1 MSMQAVKN
9 YFKAYGMEKE
19 IIVFSCSSATVSLAA
34 AALHCEEAHIAKTLA
49 LQHQDEI
56 FVLVTAGDTR
66 IDNKKFKLHFGFKA
80 KMLSFDQTEQ
90 FTGHPVGGVCP
101 FALPPSVKVYLDQ
114 SLRRFSFVYPACGSA
129 NSAIQLTCEQLE
141 ELSQS
146 KNWLDVCRIVV

>member
-1 MSMQAVKN
+1 MSIQAVKQ
-9 YFKAYGMEKE
+9 YFKAYGLEHE
-19 IIVFSCSSATVSLAA
+19 IITFSSSSATVSLAA

-49 LQHQDEI
+49 LQHQDEA

-66 IDNKKFKLHFGFKA
+66 IDNKKFKPHFGFKA
-80 KMLSFDQTEQ
+80 KMLSFEETER

-101 FALPPSVKVYLDQ
+101 FALPSSVKVYLDQ

-129 NSAIQLTCEQLE
+129 NSAIKLSCDQLE

-146 KNWLDVCRIVV
+146 KNWLDVCSIVV